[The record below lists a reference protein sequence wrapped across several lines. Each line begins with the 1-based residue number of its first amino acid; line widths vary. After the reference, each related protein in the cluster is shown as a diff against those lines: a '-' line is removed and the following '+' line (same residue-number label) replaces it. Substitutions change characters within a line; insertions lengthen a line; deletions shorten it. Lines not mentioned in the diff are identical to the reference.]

1 MPRSCQLRAVA
12 RLFGL
17 LLAALVFAAQTA
29 QADPPAQSAR
39 TAQPAQAGESASPAS
54 PLRVTLLLEHD
65 GGQPWT
71 DLLRAGLARAE
82 RDFPLRATVLV
93 APPEGD
99 QQETFRQAARE
110 SDLVLVASDRLH
122 EILRNNA
129 ANFRNTMF
137 GCIDA
142 GVRAPNIMSVT
153 FADEQAAYL
162 AGAAAAML
170 TGRTGLPGINRD
182 KAVGWL
188 SGEDTPALRSLFNGF
203 SEGARLIDPE
213 IRVINA
219 VAGSFTD
226 ARAARGQAHRLLDQ
240 GVDVLALAAG
250 AGNEGAL
257 EAARQRGI
265 YIVGLDTDHARV
277 LPGHALTSILKR
289 ADKAVYEIVAAAS
302 QGNFQGKKIITYDL
316 GNDGVG
322 IADTRPFTDA
332 AGQNAPPDLERRL
345 KELRAELLSGSIRL
359 KSLRART
366 LCDCL

>member
-1 MPRSCQLRAVA
+1 MPLFYQQRAVA
-12 RLFGL
+12 RLSGL
-17 LLAALVFAAQTA
+17 LLAVLVFAAGTA
-29 QADPPAQSAR
+29 LAGPP
-39 TAQPAQAGESASPAS
+39 AQPAQSGENASAAS

-71 DLLRAGLARAE
+71 DLLRAGLAKAE
-82 RDFPLRATVLV
+82 RDFPLRTKVLV
-93 APPEGD
+93 APPESD

-129 ANFRNTMF
+129 ANFRKTMF

-142 GVRAPNIMSVT
+142 GIRAPNIMSVT

-182 KAVGWL
+182 KTVGWL
-188 SGEDTPALRSLFNGF
+188 SGEDTPALRSLFSGF
-203 SEGARLIDPE
+203 SGGAQLIDPE

-226 ARAARGQAHRLLDQ
+226 ARAARGEARRLLAQ
-240 GVDVLALAAG
+240 GADVLALAAG

-257 EAARQRGI
+257 AEARERGI
-265 YIVGLDTDHARV
+265 YIVGLDTDQAQV
-277 LPGHALTSILKR
+277 LPGHVLTSILKR
-289 ADKAVYEIVAAAS
+289 ADRAVYEIVADAS
-302 QGNFQGKKIITYDL
+302 RGNFQGKKIITYDL
-316 GNDGVG
+316 SNDGVG
-322 IADTRPFTDA
+322 ITDPRAFTAA

>member
-1 MPRSCQLRAVA
+1 MPCFYQHRTVA

-17 LLAALVFAAQTA
+17 LLAVLVFAAGTA
-29 QADPPAQSAR
+29 LAGAP
-39 TAQPAQAGESASPAS
+39 AQPAQSGENASAAS
-54 PLRVTLLLEHD
+54 PLRVALLLEHD

-71 DLLRAGLARAE
+71 DLLRAGLAKAE
-82 RDFPLRATVLV
+82 RDFPLRTKVLV
-93 APPEGD
+93 ASPESD

-129 ANFRNTMF
+129 ANFRKTMF

-142 GVRAPNIMSVT
+142 GIRAPNIMSVT

-182 KAVGWL
+182 KTVGWL
-188 SGEDTPALRSLFNGF
+188 SGEDTPALRSLFSGF
-203 SEGARLIDPE
+203 SGGAQLIDPE

-219 VAGSFTD
+219 LAGSFTD
-226 ARAARGQAHRLLDQ
+226 AGTARREARRLLDQ
-240 GVDVLALAAG
+240 GADVLALAAG

-257 EAARQRGI
+257 AEARERGI
-265 YIVGLDTDHARV
+265 YIVGLDTDQAQV
-277 LPGHALTSILKR
+277 LPGHVLTSILKR
-289 ADKAVYEIVAAAS
+289 ADRAVYEIVAAAS
-302 QGNFQGKKIITYDL
+302 RGNFQGKKIITYDL

-322 IADTRPFTDA
+322 ITDPRAFTAA

>member
-1 MPRSCQLRAVA
+1 MPRFYQHRTVA
-12 RLFGL
+12 HLFGL
-17 LLAALVFAAQTA
+17 LLAVLVFAAGTA
-29 QADPPAQSAR
+29 LAGAP
-39 TAQPAQAGESASPAS
+39 AQPAQSGENASAAS
-54 PLRVTLLLEHD
+54 PLRVTLLLDQD
-65 GGQPWT
+65 GGKPRTEEQ
-71 DLLRAGLARAE
+71 RAGLANAE
-82 RDFPLRATVLV
+82 REVPLRTKVLV
-93 APPEGD
+93 APPESD

-129 ANFRNTMF
+129 ANFRKTMF

-142 GVRAPNIMSVT
+142 GIRAPNIMSVT

-182 KAVGWL
+182 KTVGWL
-188 SGEDTPALRSLFNGF
+188 SGEDTPALRSLFSGF
-203 SEGARLIDPE
+203 SGGAQLIDPE

-219 VAGSFTD
+219 LAGSFTD
-226 ARAARGQAHRLLDQ
+226 AGTARREARRLLDQ
-240 GVDVLALAAG
+240 GADVLALAAG

-257 EAARQRGI
+257 AEARERGI
-265 YIVGLDTDHARV
+265 YIVGLDTDQAQV
-277 LPGHALTSILKR
+277 LPGHVLTSILKR
-289 ADKAVYEIVAAAS
+289 ADRAVYEIVAAAS
-302 QGNFQGKKIITYDL
+302 RGNFQGKKIITYDL

-322 IADTRPFTDA
+322 ITDPRAFTAA

>member
-1 MPRSCQLRAVA
+1 MPRFCQHRAVA

-17 LLAALVFAAQTA
+17 LLAVLVFAAGTA
-29 QADPPAQSAR
+29 LAGPSTQSAQPVQAAQS
-39 TAQPAQAGESASPAS
+39 GESTFTTS

-71 DLLRAGLARAE
+71 DMLRAGLAKAE
-82 RDFPLRATVLV
+82 RDFPLRTKVLV
-93 APPEGD
+93 APPEND
-99 QQETFRQAARE
+99 QQEIFRQAARE

-129 ANFRNTMF
+129 ANFRKTMF

-170 TGRTGLPGINRD
+170 TGRTGLPGINQD
-182 KAVGWL
+182 KIVGWL

-203 SEGARLIDPE
+203 SEGARIIDPE

-226 ARAARGQAHRLLDQ
+226 AGTAREEARRLLDQ
-240 GVDVLALAAG
+240 GADVLALAAG

-257 EAARQRGI
+257 VEARERGI
-265 YIVGLDTDHARV
+265 YIVGLDTDQARV
-277 LPGHALTSILKR
+277 LPGHVLTSILKR

-302 QGNFQGKKIITYDL
+302 RGNFQGKKIITYDL

-322 IADTRPFTDA
+322 ITDPHAFTAA
-332 AGQNAPPDLERRL
+332 AGQSAPPDLERRL
-345 KELRAELLSGSIRL
+345 RELRSELLSGSIHL
-359 KSLRART
+359 KSMRART
-366 LCDCL
+366 LCECL

>member
-1 MPRSCQLRAVA
+1 MPRFCQRLAVA

-17 LLAALVFAAQTA
+17 LLAIFVFAAGTA
-29 QADPPAQSAR
+29 LAGPSTQSAQPVQAAQS
-39 TAQPAQAGESASPAS
+39 GESTSTTS

-71 DLLRAGLARAE
+71 DMLRAGLAKAE
-82 RDFPLRATVLV
+82 RDFPLRTKVLV
-93 APPEGD
+93 APPEND
-99 QQETFRQAARE
+99 QQEIFRQAARE

-129 ANFRNTMF
+129 ANFRKTMF

-170 TGRTGLPGINRD
+170 TGRTGLPGINQD
-182 KAVGWL
+182 KIVGWL

-203 SEGARLIDPE
+203 SEGARVIDPE

-226 ARAARGQAHRLLDQ
+226 AGTAREEARCLLDQ
-240 GVDVLALAAG
+240 GADVLALAAG

-257 EAARQRGI
+257 VEARERGI
-265 YIVGLDTDHARV
+265 YIVGLDTDQARV
-277 LPGHALTSILKR
+277 LPGHVLTSILKR

-302 QGNFQGKKIITYDL
+302 RGNFQGKKIITYDL

-322 IADTRPFTDA
+322 ITDPHAFTAA
-332 AGQNAPPDLERRL
+332 AGQSAPPDLERRL
-345 KELRAELLSGSIRL
+345 RELRSELLSGSIRL
-359 KSLRART
+359 KSMRART
-366 LCDCL
+366 LCECL

>member
-1 MPRSCQLRAVA
+1 MPRFCQRLAVA

-17 LLAALVFAAQTA
+17 LLAIFVFAAGTA
-29 QADPPAQSAR
+29 LAGPSTQSAQPVQAAQSGER
-39 TAQPAQAGESASPAS
+39 TSTTS

-71 DLLRAGLARAE
+71 DMLRAGLAKAE
-82 RDFPLRATVLV
+82 RDFPLRTKVLV
-93 APPEGD
+93 APPEND
-99 QQETFRQAARE
+99 QQEIFRQAARE

-129 ANFRNTMF
+129 ANFRKTMF

-170 TGRTGLPGINRD
+170 TGRTGLPGINQD
-182 KAVGWL
+182 KIVGWL

-203 SEGARLIDPE
+203 SEGARVIDPE

-226 ARAARGQAHRLLDQ
+226 AGTAREEARRLLDQ
-240 GVDVLALAAG
+240 GADVLALAAG

-257 EAARQRGI
+257 VEARERGI
-265 YIVGLDTDHARV
+265 YIVGLDTDQARV
-277 LPGHALTSILKR
+277 LPGHVLTSILKR

-302 QGNFQGKKIITYDL
+302 RGNFQGKKIITYDL

-322 IADTRPFTDA
+322 ITDPHAFTAA
-332 AGQNAPPDLERRL
+332 AGQSAPPDLERRL
-345 KELRAELLSGSIRL
+345 RELRSELLSGSIRL
-359 KSLRART
+359 KSMRART